1 MLIFHTSTLG
11 IQNLISTM
19 SSEEYS
25 DPPGAASKHG
35 VELTKQKSV
44 SSLRA
49 HFESLSESNKGIC
62 STQYIFIDQ

>member
-1 MLIFHTSTLG
+1 
-11 IQNLISTM
+11 M

-44 SSLRA
+44 SSLKA